1 MFTSQKAVKDGGDVV
16 SAEDG
21 GEEKEGERCGTSKN
35 KN

>member
-21 GEEKEGERCGTSKN
+21 RRGEGGRAVRN
-35 KN
+35 